1 MNYFIFGVDADRQE
15 VVVVD
20 VVVVVAVVVVVDVV
34 GVVGVV
40 GVMGASWVHYLP
52 CLAYSALL
60 AFFMYITL
68 IVPPGVKIGKRENYS
83 LNRGTL

>member
-1 MNYFIFGVDADRQE
+1 MAKMRFMAKRRFMTKSRFMAKRRFMPKTRFMAKI
-15 VVVVD
+15 
-20 VVVVVAVVVVVDVV
+20 
-34 GVVGVV
+34 
-40 GVMGASWVHYLP
+40 MGASWVHYLP

-83 LNRGTL
+83 LNMGTL